1 MGLISGS
8 NYRWLLKLFQYALG
22 GAALLWLVLNAEW
35 ERVLTVI
42 DGIHYGVVVVILAAS
57 VAETLSR
64 FSMWH
69 VLLNGISTTP
79 FSTAARTTLI
89 TNFVNQLLPSR
100 LSGRSIAPL
109 VLRHYTRRD
118 WSEVVTIAGVHT
130 ALYAVCN
137 GLVAAIGLALFV
149 SEFSPGLL
157 IVLAGSVALYL
168 FVGIGS
174 LIAGWRFDSVGQLAG
189 AARERA
195 ERIPLVSKGLSA
207 VVGRLPSFSDGITDV
222 FDTLLTDYRVIGLY
236 ASGWVASR
244 MVFPGVRVWLLLDA
258 LNVEF
263 SPVMLPVVLVTAYSV
278 TLLPIT
284 PGGIGV
290 AEASATLV
298 FGALGVAEP
307 IIAPVILVD
316 RFLSVYLPS
325 LAGWYPVTRLDL
337 TAIAT
342 DEQ

>member
-8 NYRWLLKLFQYALG
+8 SYRWLLKLFQYALG
-22 GAALLWLVLNAEW
+22 GAALLWLVVNAEW

-42 DGIHYGVVVVILAAS
+42 DGIHYGVVAVILAAS
-57 VAETLSR
+57 VAETLCR

-69 VLLNGISTTP
+69 VLLNGVSTTP

-89 TNFVNQLLPSR
+89 TNFVNQILPSR

-109 VLRHYTRRD
+109 VLRHYTRYD

-137 GLVAAIGLALFV
+137 GFVAAIGLAFFLP
-149 SEFSPGLL
+149 EFSPGLL
-157 IVLAGSVALYL
+157 IVLAGSIALYL
-168 FVGIGS
+168 FVGVGS
-174 LIAGWRFDSVGQLAG
+174 LLAGWQFDSVTQIIGNVRSRL
-189 AARERA
+189 
-195 ERIPLVSKGLSA
+195 ERIPLVSGGFSA
-207 VVGRLPSFSDGITDV
+207 VAGRLPSFSDGVADV
-222 FDTLLTDYRVIGLY
+222 FDTLLTDHRVIGLY
-236 ASGWVASR
+236 TGGWIASR
-244 MVFPGVRVWLLLDA
+244 MVFPGLRVGLLLDA
-258 LNVEF
+258 LNVGF

-337 TAIAT
+337 TAIAAG
-342 DEQ
+342 EQ

>member
-1 MGLISGS
+1 MGMTSS
-8 NYRWLLKLFQYALG
+8 YRWLLKLFQYAI
-22 GAALLWLVLNAEW
+22 GAGALLWLVANAEW
-35 ERVLTVI
+35 GRVLDVM
-42 DGIHYGVVVVILAAS
+42 DGIHYGVVVMILMAS

-69 VLLNGISTTP
+69 VLLNGVGTTP

-89 TNFVNQLLPSR
+89 TNFVNQLFPSR
-100 LSGRSIAPL
+100 LSGRSVAPV
-109 VLRHYTRRD
+109 VLRHYTRYD

-137 GLVAAIGLALFV
+137 GIVALVGLVLFFPD
-149 SEFSPGLL
+149 FSPGLL
-157 IVLAGSVALYL
+157 VVLAGSIALYL
-168 FVGIGS
+168 LVGVGS
-174 LIAGWRFDSVGQLAG
+174 LIAGWRFDSVGRIATK
-189 AARERA
+189 ARGWA
-195 ERIPLVSKGLSA
+195 ERLPLVSRGIGA
-207 VVGRLPSFSDGITDV
+207 VLDRLPSFSEGVADV
-222 FDTLLTDYRVIGLY
+222 FGALLANRRVIGLY
-236 ASGWVASR
+236 AGGWVASR
-244 MVFPGVRVWLLLDA
+244 MVFPGLRVWLLLYA
-258 LNVEF
+258 LHVEF
-263 SPVMLPVVLVTAYSV
+263 SPVLLPVVLVTAYSV

-325 LAGWYPVTRLDL
+325 LAGWYPVTRIDL
-337 TAIAT
+337 AAIAAG
-342 DEQ
+342 EQ